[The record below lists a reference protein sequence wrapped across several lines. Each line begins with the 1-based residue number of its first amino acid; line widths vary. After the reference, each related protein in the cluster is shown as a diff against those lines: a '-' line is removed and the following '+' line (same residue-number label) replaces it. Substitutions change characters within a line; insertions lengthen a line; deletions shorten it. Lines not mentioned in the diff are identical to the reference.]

1 MNTTIDRIDYGPLHQ
16 LIGKWVGSDGM
27 DNAPDADANPDL
39 SPYSDELTFA
49 LAGRAENAEEQELVA
64 VRYHHI
70 VRKREN
76 GLIFHDQ
83 IGHWIY
89 EPSTELIVHSLTI
102 PRAVCIL
109 AGGTMTQNIDETTF
123 DVKAEAGSN
132 TFGILQSPFMMEKA
146 KTKAFHMILSIKG
159 NTLSYEETT
168 SLHIYGKD
176 FEHTDKSTLKRVTYD
191 MD

>member
-49 LAGRAENAEEQELVA
+49 LAGRAENAEEQLLVA

-109 AGGTMTQNIDETTF
+109 AGGTMTQKVDETIF
-123 DVKAEAGSN
+123 DVKAETGSD

-146 KTKAFHMILSIKG
+146 KTKAFKMRLSIKG
-159 NTLSYEETT
+159 NTLSYEQTT